1 MRTSESALAKI
12 KEFEGCRLTAYRDAV
27 GVPTIGYGRTSG
39 VRMGMIITQEE
50 ADRDIVKFIEAEE
63 EALKRFLGDTVLTD
77 NQWDAIVSFA
87 YNVGIGNFKKSTL
100 ARKILKDPSD
110 PTIYQEFNKWTRAG
124 GQRLQGLVRRR
135 SWEAARWTGV
145 A

>member
-1 MRTSESALAKI
+1 
-12 KEFEGCRLTAYRDAV
+12 
-27 GVPTIGYGRTSG
+27 
-39 VRMGMIITQEE
+39 MGMTITQEE

-63 EALKRFLGDTVLTD
+63 EALNRFLGDTVLTD

-100 ARKILKDPSD
+100 ARKILNDPSD